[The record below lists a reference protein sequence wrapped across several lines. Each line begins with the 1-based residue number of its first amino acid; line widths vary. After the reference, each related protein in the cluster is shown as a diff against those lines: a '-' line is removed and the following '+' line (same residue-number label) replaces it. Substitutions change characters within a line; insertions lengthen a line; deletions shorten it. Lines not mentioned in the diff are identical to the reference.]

1 MPAESAQVTRPNVSI
16 RGFKSSP
23 ARKSAWFG
31 RSFCLSVERFVC
43 YLLSAICYSGL
54 GVAAQAGDILRGN
67 TGGNNSGAA
76 KSTFSCG
83 SQAAIAHKQNN
94 AKYILTRAAPR
105 LHLRHASQHA
115 P

>member
-67 TGGNNSGAA
+67 TGGNNSRAA
-76 KSTFSCG
+76 N
-83 SQAAIAHKQNN
+83 AAFFCVNHAAMAQLQNN
-94 AKYILTRAAPR
+94 ATYLPSPA
-105 LHLRHASQHA
+105 
-115 P
+115 